1 MFFRH
6 LYLAVWAYWGA
17 VELRLINMDERI
29 AVGTR
34 YFAVDPALGCALA
47 EEGYPLVP
55 IGTTHSQ
62 PLVLL
67 VPIGTTHT
75 QTPVGNT
82 KLSVQMNPSQ
92 VPRPSCV
99 DKKVS

>member
-47 EEGYPLVP
+47 EEGYPLVLP
-55 IGTTHSQ
+55 NPTIGT
-62 PLVLL
+62 
-67 VPIGTTHT
+67 IGTHWYYPT
-75 QTPVGNT
+75 QTSGYYQAIRSDEP
-82 KLSVQMNPSQ
+82 
-92 VPRPSCV
+92 
-99 DKKVS
+99 

>member
-47 EEGYPLVP
+47 EEGYPLVLP
-55 IGTTHSQ
+55 NPNQ
-62 PLVLL
+62 WVL
-67 VPIGTTHT
+67 
-75 QTPVGNT
+75 
-82 KLSVQMNPSQ
+82 PSY
-92 VPRPSCV
+92 PFR
-99 DKKVS
+99 

>member
-47 EEGYPLVP
+47 EEGYPLVLHNP
-55 IGTTHSQ
+55 TIGTHWYY
-62 PLVLL
+62 P
-67 VPIGTTHT
+67 T
-75 QTPVGNT
+75 QTSGYFQAIRSDEP
-82 KLSVQMNPSQ
+82 
-92 VPRPSCV
+92 
-99 DKKVS
+99 

>member
-55 IGTTHSQ
+55 IGTHTQ

-67 VPIGTTHT
+67 VPIGTT
-75 QTPVGNT
+75 QPKPVGIT
-82 KLSVQMNPSQ
+82 KPSVQMNPSQ

>member
-55 IGTTHSQ
+55 IGTTH
-62 PLVLL
+62 
-67 VPIGTTHT
+67 T

>member
-47 EEGYPLVP
+47 EEGYPLVLP
-55 IGTTHSQ
+55 NPTIGTTS
-62 PLVLL
+62 
-67 VPIGTTHT
+67 T
-75 QTPVGNT
+75 QTSG
-82 KLSVQMNPSQ
+82 
-92 VPRPSCV
+92 
-99 DKKVS
+99 